1 MSNVVQLQQR
11 KADQQSTILTAVI
24 LSVLFLIFWF
34 IKMHNPEKPIEDAIS
49 GVVIDFGDN
58 KDGLGDDNLKEAGG
72 NSAAPAAAAPQP
84 SAPQPTPQVTPVA
97 STPVKSTPNNQ
108 VIAQDPNAVAIAQQ
122 LKEEK
127 IRQQKELLEQQKIAA
142 PIKAAETKRLAEEAA
157 IKAAKDKAQAAITK
171 GKTGTGTGTGNAN
184 GNGNGN
190 GQGNTKP
197 GGNQGAQWGTPGG
210 DPNGTGN
217 GNNGSGPG
225 TASGDLNVTGRKWRD
240 RKVPFNN
247 TNKEGKVVVQIKV
260 DKNGNIIYVKGG
272 VAGSTT
278 TDAYLISQAEQ
289 AARNS
294 KLTESAATAE
304 EQFGTIT
311 YRFSNTQ

>member
-1 MSNVVQLQQR
+1 MTNVVQLQQR
-11 KADQQSTILTAVI
+11 QADQQSTVLTGLIIAA
-24 LSVLFLIFWF
+24 LFLIFWF
-34 IKMHNPEKPIEDAIS
+34 IKMNNPEKPIEDAIS

-72 NSAAPAAAAPQP
+72 HSAAPGAAAPQP
-84 SAPQPTPQVTPVA
+84 SAPQPTPVKSAAV
-97 STPVKSTPNNQ
+97 TPVKSTPNNQ
-108 VIAQDPNAVAIAQQ
+108 VISEDPQAVAIAQQ

-142 PIKAAETKRLAEEAA
+142 AIKAAETKRLAEEAA
-157 IKAAKDKAQAAITK
+157 IKATKDKAQAAITK

>member
-1 MSNVVQLQQR
+1 MSVVQLQQR
-11 KADQQSTILTAVI
+11 QADQQSTIVTGLI
-24 LSVLFLIFWF
+24 LAALLLIFWF
-34 IKMHNPEKPIEDAIS
+34 IKMHNPEKPIEDAID

-58 KDGLGDDNLKEAGG
+58 KYGLGDDNLKEAGG
-72 NSAAPAAAAPQP
+72 QNSTPAAVQP
-84 SAPQPTPQVTPVA
+84 TPSQPTPQVTPIA
-97 STPVKSTPNNQ
+97 STPVKTPPNNQ
-108 VIAQDPNAVAIAQQ
+108 VIAEDPNAVAIAQQ

-127 IRQQKELLEQQKIAA
+127 IRKQKELLEQQKIAEA
-142 PIKAAETKRLAEEAA
+142 IKAAEAKRLAEEAA

-171 GKTGTGTGTGNAN
+171 GKNGNGNGTGNAN

-217 GNNGSGPG
+217 GNNGTGPG
-225 TASGDLNVTGRKWRD
+225 SGELNVTGRKWRD
-240 RKVPFNN
+240 RKQPFNS

-260 DKNGNIIYVKGG
+260 DKEGNIVYAKGG
-272 VAGSTT
+272 AAGSTT
-278 TDAYLISQAEQ
+278 TDSYLVSIAEQ
-289 AARNS
+289 AARAS
-294 KLTESAATAE
+294 KLTASFATAE

-311 YRFSNTQ
+311 YRFTNSE

>member
-1 MSNVVQLQQR
+1 MSNAVQLQQR
-11 KADQQSTILTAVI
+11 QADQQSSVVTALMI
-24 LSVLFLIFWF
+24 TALLLIFWF
-34 IKMHNPEKPIEDAIS
+34 IKMHNPEKPIEDAIT

-72 NSAAPAAAAPQP
+72 HSAAPQAAAPQP
-84 SAPQPTPQVTPVA
+84 SAPQPTPTVA
-97 STPVKSTPNNQ
+97 AVTPVKSTPNNQ
-108 VIAQDPNAVAIAQQ
+108 VISADPNAVAIAQQ

-127 IRQQKELLEQQKIAA
+127 IRQQKELLEQQKLAA
-142 PIKAAETKRLAEEAA
+142 IIKAAEEKRLAEEAA
-157 IKAAKDKAQAAITK
+157 IKAVKDKAQAAITK
-171 GKTGTGTGTGNAN
+171 GKTGTGNAN

-210 DPNGTGN
+210 DPNGNGN

-225 TASGDLNVTGRKWRD
+225 NGTGELNVTGRKWRD

-272 VAGSTT
+272 AAGSTT
-278 TDAYLISQAEQ
+278 TDAYLIGQAEQ

-294 KLTESAATAE
+294 KLTESSATAE